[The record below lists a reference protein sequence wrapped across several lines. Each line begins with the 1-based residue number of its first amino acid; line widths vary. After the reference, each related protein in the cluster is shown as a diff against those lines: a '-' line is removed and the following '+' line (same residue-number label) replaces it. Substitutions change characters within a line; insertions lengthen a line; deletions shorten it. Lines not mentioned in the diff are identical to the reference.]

1 MRIAILYRPETE
13 GAGKAMDYAR
23 DFSMRYRDKK
33 LDLINVESA
42 EGDNMARLYGLTNY
56 PAIVALSSDGQLLQ
70 LWQDQ
75 QLPLMSELDAYAQ
88 V

>member
-1 MRIAILYRPETE
+1 MRVVILYRPETE

-33 LDLINVESA
+33 LDLVNVETA
-42 EGDNMARLYGLTNY
+42 EGDNIARLYGITNY
-56 PAIVALSSDGQLLQ
+56 PAVLALGADGQLLQ

-75 QLPLMSELDAYAQ
+75 QLPLMNELDAYLQ